1 MSGAQQRRISAGG
14 SGMPEQQER
23 TQARGRRRRDGAP
36 GRRAGPDWL
45 RLALAASP
53 GLARLHRLR
62 DRVRPLADPFAV
74 ARLALE
80 ELEVSVDLP
89 AAHVERIP
97 ASGALVITA
106 NHPFGALDGIV
117 AIDTI
122 GRRRRDLRV
131 LANPE
136 LAGVS
141 GIGSLVIPVDP
152 FGGAVATRANVRGMR
167 EALRWLEGG
176 GLLLIFPAGEVSNLN
191 LRAGMVT
198 DRTWS
203 PTAAR
208 LIRLAGA
215 PVTPMHFAG
224 ANSVLFQL
232 AGIVHPRLRTLLLP
246 HELGNKVGTRVA
258 VRVGEPLP
266 PAQYRACKGDA
277 ELAAQLR
284 LKTYLAGA
292 PQLAQSAPRAASPRN
307 LAPLAAPVDAEELAR
322 EVGSL
327 PPQSLLASS
336 GCLRVYCAAATQI
349 PRTLQELGRL
359 RELTF
364 RAVGEGSGRSA
375 DLDEFDAYYEHLFV
389 WNPAVREIVGAYR
402 LGRTDL
408 ISHRLGKRGLYTAT
422 LFEYHDLFFKL
433 LGPAL
438 ELGRSFVRAEY
449 QKSFA
454 PLLLLWRGIGEYVG
468 RHPECCKLLGPVSIS
483 SDYCSVSQALLVE
496 FLRQRN
502 FDPLAPTLVR
512 PRRPFRRQFSLRS
525 LGGAAPPGDLET
537 LSTLL
542 AGLEPDGKGTPV
554 LLRQYLKLGGRVLG
568 FNIDPDFNSTLDCLL
583 LVDLRRTEPRV
594 LEKYMS
600 AAAWESFCHI
610 HRRRQR
616 KAATAA

>member
-1 MSGAQQRRISAGG
+1 
-14 SGMPEQQER
+14 
-23 TQARGRRRRDGAP
+23 
-36 GRRAGPDWL
+36 
-45 RLALAASP
+45 
-53 GLARLHRLR
+53 
-62 DRVRPLADPFAV
+62 V

-89 AAHVERIP
+89 GEDAERIP
-97 ASGALVITA
+97 ASGAAVITA
-106 NHPFGALDGIV
+106 NHPFGALDGLAGID
-117 AIDTI
+117 AI
-122 GRRRRDLRV
+122 GHRRRDLRI

-141 GIGSLVIPVDP
+141 GIGSLIIPVDP
-152 FGGAVATRANVRGMR
+152 FGGAAATSANVRGMR

-191 LRAGMVT
+191 LRAGVVT

-224 ANSVLFQL
+224 ANSALFQL

-258 VRVGEPLP
+258 VRVGQPVP

-277 ELAAQLR
+277 ELATQLR

-292 PQLAQSAPRAASPRN
+292 PPLAQSARRAALPRN
-307 LAPLAAPVDAEELAR
+307 LAPLAVPVDPAVLAR

-336 GCLRVYCAAATQI
+336 GALQVYSAAAAQM
-349 PRTLQELGRL
+349 PGTLEELGRL

-364 RAVGEGSGRSA
+364 RAVGEGTGLPA
-375 DLDEFDAYYEHLFV
+375 DLDEFDDYYEHLFI
-389 WNPAVREIVGAYR
+389 WNAAAREIVGAYR

-408 ISHRLGKRGLYTAT
+408 ISRRLGKRGLYTAT

-438 ELGRSFVRAEY
+438 ELGRSFVRAEH

-483 SDYCSVSQALLVE
+483 SDYCPLSQALLVE
-496 FLRQRN
+496 FLRQQN

-525 LGGAAPPGDLET
+525 LGGATPPGDLET

-568 FNIDPDFNSTLDCLL
+568 FNIDPDFNNTLDCLL

-594 LEKYMS
+594 LHKYMS
-600 AAAWESFCHI
+600 EVAWTSFSETHRARRGAA
-610 HRRRQR
+610 R
-616 KAATAA
+616 KRA